1 MARSATRVKWLLNT
15 ATLTTRSY
23 ALRGNAPLSDA
34 LRRRER
40 TQSVQLNVPTRS
52 VGTSVKRFLNAA
64 ILTSVFIF
72 SGETAEAQ
80 KLDVLS
86 LEGWAKL
93 REVERYQMKIAEKY
107 YLEKNYKVAASEY
120 EKFLSLYEAS
130 EGAPYSLLKWSQCL
144 VHQKKPNTAISE
156 GFQSIIDYWPD
167 SPEAIASAFYIARA
181 YKDMGEVRKAKKS
194 FKDVVSKHGKHLVA
208 VYSLVD
214 LADLASIDKDED
226 EQVAAWR
233 KLTFDVARTKESKS
247 FCEKA
252 SQQLAAWSFTAGK
265 VDDGVKALAT
275 SYPEEEVPT
284 RVRDYAR
291 ASIDSLVRSD
301 DTREQGHALSDKVV
315 TWIRRQAPAG
325 SGAEEKEL
333 AKNYWLLSADI
344 LGFSKRPEKV
354 REAFAQIQ
362 KKFGEDDAILQRLG
376 DWLKSQGEYDKAR
389 IEYAKFKDKVE
400 GNNQIA
406 YSFRQEQKWEQAV
419 GAYTRNLALDQ
430 ENQTTWNQRI
440 AETWRDGRK
449 IPQAVAVYR
458 ELISSDP
465 ERADSWLWN
474 VAYTYHHYGGNYKEA
489 IGSYRQCTNFPSNV
503 QQMADCHRRLKQY
516 SEAIGLYGQIIGGS
530 KSLAPWALLQIGY
543 THEQAGSKEKAIQAF
558 QSVCKRYPKD
568 RYAST
573 AHALL
578 QDKYGISVT
587 LGGAKDE

>member
-1 MARSATRVKWLLNT
+1 MVGSSTRVKLLLN
-15 ATLTTRSY
+15 
-23 ALRGNAPLSDA
+23 
-34 LRRRER
+34 
-40 TQSVQLNVPTRS
+40 V
-52 VGTSVKRFLNAA
+52 A
-64 ILTSVFIF
+64 ILVALCVA
-72 SGETAEAQ
+72 SGRQASAQ

-107 YLEKNYKVAASEY
+107 YLEKNYKIAASEY

-130 EGAPYSLLKWSQCL
+130 EGAPHSLLKWSLCL
-144 VHQKKPNTAISE
+144 VEQKKPNTAISE
-156 GFQSIIDYWPD
+156 GFQSIIDYWPE
-167 SPEAIASAFYIARA
+167 SPEAVASSFYIARA
-181 YKDMGEVRKAKKS
+181 YKDMGEVRKAKKA
-194 FKDVVSKHGKHLVA
+194 FKEVVSKHGKHLVA

-233 KLTFDVARTKESKS
+233 QLTFDVDRTKESKS

-252 SQQLAAWSFTAGK
+252 SQDLASWSFRAGK
-265 VDDGVKALAT
+265 VDDGVKALTT
-275 SYPEEEVPT
+275 SYVQADVPT

-291 ASIDSLVRSD
+291 ASIDELVRGE
-301 DTREQGHALSDKVV
+301 DTREQGYALADKVV
-315 TWIRRQAPAG
+315 TWIRQQVPGG
-325 SGAEEKEL
+325 SGAEQKEL
-333 AKNYWLLSADI
+333 AKNYWLLSADV
-344 LGFSKRPEKV
+344 LGYSKRPDKV
-354 REAFAQIQ
+354 SETFDQIQ
-362 KKFGEDDAILQRLG
+362 KKFGADDAILQRLG

-389 IEYAKFKDKVE
+389 IEYAKFENKIE

-430 ENQTTWNQRI
+430 DNQVRWNQQI
-440 AETWRDGRK
+440 AESWRDGRK

-458 ELISSDP
+458 ELIASDP
-465 ERADSWLWN
+465 DRAETWLWN
-474 VAYTYHHYGGNYKEA
+474 VGYTYHHYGGNYKEA
-489 IGSYRQCTNFPSNV
+489 IGSYRQCNNFPSNL
-503 QQMADCHRRLKQY
+503 QQMADCHRRLKEY
-516 SEAIGLYGQIIGGS
+516 KEAIGLYGQIIGGS
-530 KSLAPWALLQIGY
+530 PATAPWALLQIGH
-543 THEQAGSKEKAIQAF
+543 THEQAGSKEQAIQAF

-568 RYAST
+568 GHASL

>member
-1 MARSATRVKWLLNT
+1 MAGSSTRVKL
-15 ATLTTRSY
+15 Y
-23 ALRGNAPLSDA
+23 
-34 LRRRER
+34 
-40 TQSVQLNVPTRS
+40 LNV
-52 VGTSVKRFLNAA
+52 A
-64 ILTSVFIF
+64 ILVALFVLPCRL
-72 SGETAEAQ
+72 AHAQ

-86 LEGWAKL
+86 LERWAKL

-120 EKFLSLYEAS
+120 EKFLSLYETS

-144 VHQKKPNTAISE
+144 VQQKKPNTAISE

-167 SPEAIASAFYIARA
+167 SPEAVASSFYIAQA
-181 YKDMGEVRKAKKS
+181 YKGMGEVRKAKKA

-208 VYSLVD
+208 VYSLVE

-226 EQVAAWR
+226 EQVDAWR
-233 KLTFDVARTKESKS
+233 QLTFDVARTKESKS
-247 FCEKA
+247 HCEKA
-252 SQQLAAWSFTAGK
+252 SQQLAAWSFRNGR
-265 VDDGVKALAT
+265 VDDGVKALAA
-275 SYPEEEVPT
+275 SYPEEEVPI

-291 ASIDSLVRSD
+291 TPIGALVKD
-301 DTREQGHALSDKVV
+301 DETRQQGHNVADKAVS
-315 TWIRRQAPAG
+315 WIRQQAPTGVSAD
-325 SGAEEKEL
+325 EKEL
-333 AKNYWLLSADI
+333 AKTYWLLSADV
-344 LGFSKRPEKV
+344 LAFSKRADKV
-354 REAFAQIQ
+354 SETFAQIQ
-362 KKFGEDDAILQRLG
+362 KKFGADDTIQQRLG

-389 IEYAKFKDKVE
+389 IEYAKFENKIE

-419 GAYTRNLALDQ
+419 TAYTRNLVLDQ
-430 ENQTTWNQRI
+430 DNQATWSQRI

-458 ELISSDP
+458 ELIESDP
-465 ERADSWLWN
+465 ERADNWLWN

-516 SEAIGLYGQIIGGS
+516 NEAIGLYGQIIGGS
-530 KSLAPWALLQIGY
+530 QSMAPWALLQIGY

-558 QSVCKRYPKD
+558 QSVCKRFPKD
-568 RYAST
+568 RHASL
-573 AHALL
+573 AHAVL

>member
-1 MARSATRVKWLLNT
+1 MARSATRVKH
-15 ATLTTRSY
+15 LT
-23 ALRGNAPLSDA
+23 
-34 LRRRER
+34 
-40 TQSVQLNVPTRS
+40 V
-52 VGTSVKRFLNAA
+52 AA
-64 ILTSVFIF
+64 ILIALFLLPGRS
-72 SGETAEAQ
+72 ADAQ

-120 EKFLSLYEAS
+120 EKFLSLYESS
-130 EGAPYSLLKWSQCL
+130 EGAPYSLLKWSLCL
-144 VHQKKPNTAISE
+144 IEQKKPNTAISE

-181 YKDMGEVRKAKKS
+181 YKDMGEVRKANKA
-194 FKDVVSKHGKHLVA
+194 FKEVVSKHGDHLVA

-233 KLTFDVARTKESKS
+233 KLTFDVARTKESKN

-252 SQQLAAWSFTAGK
+252 SQELAAWSFTAGK

-275 SYPEEEVPT
+275 SYPEDEVPT

-291 ASIDSLVRSD
+291 GPIDELVRKD
-301 DTREQGHALSDKVV
+301 DTREQGYGVADKAV
-315 TWIRRQAPAG
+315 TWIRQQVPT
-325 SGAEEKEL
+325 GASEEEKEL

-344 LGFSKRPEKV
+344 LGFSKRPDKV
-354 REAFAQIQ
+354 RETFDQIQ
-362 KKFGEDDAILQRLG
+362 KKFGADDAILQRLG

-389 IEYAKFKDKVE
+389 IEYAKFKNKVE

-419 GAYTRNLALDQ
+419 TAYTRNLALDQ
-430 ENQTTWNQRI
+430 DNQATWNQRI

-449 IPQAVAVYR
+449 IPQSVAVYR
-458 ELISSDP
+458 ELISTDP
-465 ERADSWLWN
+465 DRAETWLWN
-474 VAYTYHHYGGNYKEA
+474 VAYTYHHYGGNFKEA
-489 IGSYRQCTNFPSNV
+489 IGSYRQCNNFPNNI
-503 QQMADCHRRLKQY
+503 QQMADCHRRLKEY

-530 KSLAPWALLQIGY
+530 DSMAPWALLQIGY

-558 QSVCKRYPKD
+558 QSVCKRFPKD
-568 RYAST
+568 SHAST

-587 LGGAKDE
+587 LGGAKNE